1 MIDMLLS
8 DLEFGSYLTYS
19 PRGETEEIL
28 KSRRLRDNLKGDK
41 HVSSPPQTTTR
52 YLVDI
57 LAQRITQTPL
67 QGVLGS
73 DVSLVPVPKSSLL
86 LPGSLWVP
94 QRIADALVEVGL
106 GNGVFPI
113 LERRRFVPKAAF
125 SAPENRP
132 KAIDHFET
140 IDVHLQLEP
149 MERIVLVDDIIT
161 RGATMLGAASRLA
174 EAYPEAEIRA
184 FAMVRTMSRPEAFVQ
199 IEDPCLGHIRLSG
212 DQTFREP

>member
-1 MIDMLLS
+1 MLIS
-8 DLEFGSYLTYS
+8 DLEFGSFLTYS

-28 KSRRLRDNLKGDK
+28 KSRGIAYNLKVDRTFG
-41 HVSSPPQTTTR
+41 SPPQTTTR

-67 QGVLGS
+67 QGFLGS

-106 GNGVFPI
+106 GSGVFPI
-113 LERRRFVPKAAF
+113 LERRRAVPKAAF
-125 SAPENRP
+125 SAPKDRP
-132 KAIDHFET
+132 KPSDHYET
-140 IDVHLQLEP
+140 IGVHLQLEP
-149 MERIVLVDDIIT
+149 MQRIVLVDDVIT

-184 FAMVRTMSRPEAFVQ
+184 FAMIRTMSRPGAFVH
-199 IEDPCLGHIRLSG
+199 IEYPCLGHIRLR
-212 DQTFREP
+212 DNQTFRNP

>member
-1 MIDMLLS
+1 MLIC
-8 DLEFGSYLTYS
+8 DLEFGSFLTYS
-19 PRGETEEIL
+19 PRGETEGIL
-28 KSRRLRDNLKGDK
+28 KSRRIAYNLKVDRTFG
-41 HVSSPPQTTTR
+41 SPPQTTTR

-67 QGVLGS
+67 QGFLGS

-106 GNGVFPI
+106 GSGVFPI
-113 LERRRFVPKAAF
+113 LERRKAVPKAAF
-125 SAPENRP
+125 SAPKDRP
-132 KAIDHFET
+132 KPSDHYET
-140 IDVHLQLEP
+140 IGVHLQLEP
-149 MERIVLVDDIIT
+149 MQRIVLVDDVIT

-184 FAMVRTMSRPEAFVQ
+184 FAMIRTMSQPEAFVH
-199 IEDPCLGHIRLSG
+199 IEDPCLGHIQLHG
-212 DQTFREP
+212 DQTFRNP